1 MCINGGIFKTRLCLQ
16 PCHSRIQ
23 FVFSISIQSFLSE
36 GRSKRNRRK
45 KNYFGQTKLTM
56 LTKLSLHLLNIKSN
70 HGIIWEFSLFALFF
84 LWLFGMQ
91 SKVFI
96 WWRITLKCMG
106 YCDFGRLRTLIF
118 RREPLPFPLRK
129 WNTSCFWNSPWSVI
143 HSGLVTS

>member
-1 MCINGGIFKTRLCLQ
+1 MCSWCVLTGGFLKRAFVYSPATLEFSLFSQFPFSLFFFK
-16 PCHSRIQ
+16 
-23 FVFSISIQSFLSE
+23 E
-36 GRSKRNRRK
+36 GAREI
-45 KNYFGQTKLTM
+45 YFGETKLTM